1 MTIHTIGGDRI
12 EHDIPL
18 ALRKLAEEIESGKLP
33 AERVFAVID
42 LPARVHVKYYG
53 KPCEIMYAVGALHH
67 SAHLMFASS
76 EPVERGS

>member
-33 AERVFAVID
+33 AGTGV
-42 LPARVHVKYYG
+42 
-53 KPCEIMYAVGALHH
+53 
-67 SAHLMFASS
+67 
-76 EPVERGS
+76 RGD